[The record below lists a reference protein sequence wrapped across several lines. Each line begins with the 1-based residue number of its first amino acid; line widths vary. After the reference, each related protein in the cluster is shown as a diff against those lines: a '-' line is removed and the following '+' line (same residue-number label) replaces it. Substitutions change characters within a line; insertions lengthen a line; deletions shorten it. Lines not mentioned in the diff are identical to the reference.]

1 MQFNKLAT
9 KWCHHDV
16 VTQRLLPS
24 VAGAL
29 QGGYEA
35 VLGELLQILQTKV
48 QLLTDKTEITS
59 FLRSPPG
66 LVE

>member
-1 MQFNKLAT
+1 M
-9 KWCHHDV
+9 V
-16 VTQRLLPS
+16 RQRLLPS

-35 VLGELLQILQTKV
+35 VLGELLQILQAKV

-59 FLRSPPG
+59 FI
-66 LVE
+66 